1 MKDNVKDKNKEEE
14 NIKLENLKKFQRH
27 SKKKERNEK
36 RPTVIRR
43 DEQYKRINT
52 HQLENLLEDCDEDF
66 EDNLDEEIYDS
77 YEEED

>member
-14 NIKLENLKKFQRH
+14 NVKLENLKKFQRH

-36 RPTVIRR
+36 RPTIIRR

-52 HQLENLLEDCDEDF
+52 HELENLLKDFEYDF
-66 EDNLDEEIYDS
+66 EDNMEEKIFDS